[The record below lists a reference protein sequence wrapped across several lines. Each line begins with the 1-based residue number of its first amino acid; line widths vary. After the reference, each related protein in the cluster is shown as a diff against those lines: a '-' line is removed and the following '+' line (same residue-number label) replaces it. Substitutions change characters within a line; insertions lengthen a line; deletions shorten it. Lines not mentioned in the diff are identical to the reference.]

1 MNASKL
7 LLTALLTF
15 GALAAAP
22 ATASACGG
30 YGVSTVEDKVAAAA
44 ELHLA
49 DRLDDDEWVWVRKV
63 KLSKDGERATAVA
76 ELYSEDSTRNVRL
89 HFVRDGESWELA
101 PPRPRPRA

>member
-7 LLTALLTF
+7 LLSALLTF

-22 ATASACGG
+22 ATAQACGG
-30 YGVSTVEDKVAAAA
+30 YGTPTVEDTVATAA

-49 DRLDDDEWVWVRKV
+49 DRLDEDEWVWVRKV
-63 KLSKDGERATAVA
+63 KLSKDGERAMAVA
-76 ELYSEDSTRNVRL
+76 ELYSEDSTRKVRL
-89 HFVRDGESWELA
+89 HFVRDGDAWQVA